1 MKETIG
7 GIKILSRDKSSQNE
21 NRINS
26 SDKKKNKTL
35 FAAGLSATSARS
47 RDQKTQFLKSQ
58 LLYR

>member
-1 MKETIG
+1 MKTESTAVT
-7 GIKILSRDKSSQNE
+7 
-21 NRINS
+21 
-26 SDKKKNKTL
+26 KKNKTL